1 MSEKLFDVF
10 PVEGDVS
17 RSDGEHKNH
26 HLNGTENKVT
36 ERDDKKSVGVFRSE
50 TERDQWH
57 KIGKTHQNG
66 IEVQISGQGGNEQ
79 CQKEKKIKL
88 NPELSHG
95 SSCNGRIVNPCQKPF
110 DFPCQAGAYLY
121 T

>member
-10 PVEGDVS
+10 PVEGGVF
-17 RSDGEHKNH
+17 RFDGEHKNH
-26 HLNGTENKVT
+26 HLNSTEDKVT
-36 ERDDKKSVGVFRSE
+36 KRDDKKSVGVFRGE

-57 KIGKTHQNG
+57 KVGKAHQNG
-66 IEVQISGQGGNEQ
+66 IEVQVSDQGDNEQ

-110 DFPCQAGAYLY
+110 DFPCQAGVFLY